1 MDMEEANPPEKF
13 HGFRNMEELV
23 VSAALQKMNPEVAV
37 DIIKMANS
45 LTLLTEDDI
54 AMGPCKRRRAGVGAA
69 TPLIIRI
76 GKIGASRQPASRRRT
91 PRGDAIFAGRSTP
104 GGCP

>member
-1 MDMEEANPPEKF
+1 MSMDMEEANPPEKF

-45 LTLLTEDDI
+45 LTLLTSAKSLCEGI
-54 AMGPCKRRRAGVGAA
+54 VH
-69 TPLIIRI
+69 IHVS
-76 GKIGASRQPASRRRT
+76 GKWT
-91 PRGDAIFAGRSTP
+91 
-104 GGCP
+104 